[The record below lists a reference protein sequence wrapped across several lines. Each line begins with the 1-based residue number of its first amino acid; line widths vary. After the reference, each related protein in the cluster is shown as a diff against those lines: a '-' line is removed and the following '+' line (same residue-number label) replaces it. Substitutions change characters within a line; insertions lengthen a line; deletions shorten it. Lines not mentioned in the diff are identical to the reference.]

1 LALFL
6 FSVFSVAPPRLML
19 QPTAPTSLPPDG
31 IGDYRIAAALSESAY
46 RALGPGDQRVVL
58 KLLDAD
64 CLLRGKLHHNVHLR
78 LSRVRELAHPGV
90 ANLHSVEKD
99 GQYVFAVWDDVEG
112 LPIDR
117 YVQTRKPAGPAV
129 ARLARELILVVESL
143 HNLGLVH
150 GRIVPGNVLVDGRG
164 NVRLTHLSPL
174 LYDDPAVDNAAT
186 IDLLR
191 DLSHAEGGEG
201 LAAAMDIPSP
211 TLRTIAARLSVS
223 VDALAK
229 QEEHNVDSDTG
240 VRWATVALAV
250 SMAVLGLAV
259 GWWVYRSVSP

>member
-1 LALFL
+1 
-6 FSVFSVAPPRLML
+6 ML
-19 QPTAPTSLPPDG
+19 QSNASTSLPPDT
-31 IGDYRIAAALSESAY
+31 IGDYRIVAALSESAY

-64 CLLRGKLHHNVHLR
+64 CLHRGKLHHNIHLR

-99 GQYVFAVWDDVEG
+99 GQYVFAVWDEVEG

-117 YVQTRKPAGPAV
+117 YVQTRKPAAPAV
-129 ARLARELILVVESL
+129 ARLGRELILVVESL

-191 DLSHAEGGEG
+191 DLSHAEGGEA
-201 LAAAMDIPSP
+201 LAAAMDVEKP

-223 VDALAK
+223 VDALAN
-229 QEEHNVDSDTG
+229 QEDAAVDSDTG

-250 SMAVLGLAV
+250 ALAILGAVVA
-259 GWWVYRSVSP
+259 WWIYRAVSP

>member
-1 LALFL
+1 
-6 FSVFSVAPPRLML
+6 ML
-19 QPTAPTSLPPDG
+19 QTSAKSSLPPDA
-31 IGDYRIAAALSESAY
+31 IGDYRIVGALSGSAY
-46 RALGPGDQRVVL
+46 RALGPGDQKVVL

-64 CLLRGKLHHNVHLR
+64 CLQRGKLHAGIHTR

-99 GQYVFAVWDDVEG
+99 GQYVFAVWDEVEG

-117 YVQTRKPAGPAV
+117 YVHTRKPSPPSL

-150 GRIVPGNVLVDGRG
+150 GRITPGNVIVDSRG

-174 LYDDPAVDNAAT
+174 LYDDPAVDNSAT
-186 IDLLR
+186 MELLR
-191 DLSHAEGGEG
+191 DLSHAEGGEA
-201 LAAAMDIPSP
+201 LAAALDVESS

-229 QEEHNVDSDTG
+229 DEDHAVDSDTG
-240 VRWATVALAV
+240 VRWATVALAISLALLGV
-250 SMAVLGLAV
+250 AVA
-259 GWWVYRSVSP
+259 WWIYKTVAT

>member
-1 LALFL
+1 MISKADE
-6 FSVFSVAPPRLML
+6 VR
-19 QPTAPTSLPPDG
+19 SLPPDT
-31 IGDYRIAAALSESAY
+31 IGDYRIVAALSESAY
-46 RALGPGDQRVVL
+46 RALGPGDRRVVL
-58 KLLDAD
+58 KMIDAE
-64 CLLRGKLHHNVHLR
+64 CLHRGKLHHNIHLR

-99 GQYVFAVWDDVEG
+99 GQYVFAVWDEVEG

-117 YVQTRKPAGPAV
+117 YVQTRKPVAPAV

-174 LYDDPAVDNAAT
+174 LYDDPDVDNAAT

-191 DLSHAEGGEG
+191 DLSHAEGGEA
-201 LAAAMDIPSP
+201 LAAALDVESL

-229 QEEHNVDSDTG
+229 QEDAAVDSDTG
-240 VRWATVALAV
+240 VRWATVALAA
-250 SMAVLGLAV
+250 SFAILGIAVA
-259 GWWVYRSVSP
+259 WWIYRSVS

>member
-1 LALFL
+1 
-6 FSVFSVAPPRLML
+6 ML
-19 QPTAPTSLPPDG
+19 QSNSPTSLPPDA
-31 IGDYRIAAALSESAY
+31 IGDYRIVAALSASAY
-46 RALGPGDQRVVL
+46 RALGPGDRRVVL
-58 KLLDAD
+58 KLIDAD
-64 CLLRGKLHHNVHLR
+64 CLHRGRLHHNIHLR
-78 LSRVRELAHPGV
+78 LTRVRELAHPGV

-150 GRIVPGNVLVDGRG
+150 GRIVPGNVLVDSRG

-174 LYDDPAVDNAAT
+174 LYDDPEVDAAAT

-191 DLSHAEGGEG
+191 DLSHAAGGEA
-201 LAAAMDIPSP
+201 LAAALDVESP

-223 VDALAK
+223 VDALTK
-229 QEEHNVDSDTG
+229 QEDAAVDTDTG
-240 VRWATVALAV
+240 IRWATVALAT
-250 SMAVLGLAV
+250 SMAILGLAV
-259 GWWVYRSVSP
+259 GWWIYRSVSM